1 LPGIDGYEVA
11 RLVRQNLNHD
21 RPLLVALTGYGQAE
35 DQRAAF
41 EAGYDAHLVKPL
53 NRGAL
58 CRLLEERFRKV
69 ESGTN

>member
-1 LPGIDGYEVA
+1 
-11 RLVRQNLNHD
+11 VRQNLNHD